1 LSETERIIETIL
13 TQRRDLTREKLLS
26 LIEDKKK
33 QAGDLLSDEGATRLV
48 AQELLVEMEAKRM
61 AEIRIVD
68 LVTGLN
74 DVTVTGRVMVVWP
87 AQEFRKSDGSTGK
100 IMRFL
105 LADRT
110 GKIHCAA
117 WNAKA
122 ERLEQEELIEGKIVK
137 VAHGYTRE
145 GLAGSVELHCGD
157 RSDIIIS
164 PTEVIDADYPKFEE
178 LFGNI
183 AGITLDKKEVNVIG
197 VVKSEP
203 KLFTFQR
210 QGEEGYVLRI
220 RIADRTGTVAVVVW
234 NEKVGEIRD
243 LKRDD
248 VLQVI
253 NGKVKKDLSGFPEI
267 HVDKRSKVEI
277 FKERPTYL
285 QAPASRFTKIAA
297 LKPTM
302 RGVDLLVRVVRVGEQ
317 RELKRPTG
325 ETTRV
330 GGLLVNDNTGL
341 TRISLWDEHAKL
353 LEHIREGDALL
364 IEEASTRERAGEIS
378 INVGKTSSVTVNPRI
393 EDIEKPAPPKV
404 TRINDLLQTSGMVI
418 VEGTLTETPVLREV
432 LSEGGE
438 KVEVA
443 SSRIRD
449 ETGEVRVSLW
459 RTLARQAVEI
469 PPKMRVR
476 LTGARFRVGMNGE
489 VELSS
494 DPLTT
499 LEMVAKTEDRLVPT
513 EEVKRLLELRDGE
526 SATIR
531 AMILEV
537 SEKSFV
543 YATCSNCMGRV
554 DFEDDK
560 ISCSSCGVVKDI
572 SPQISLDLKIDDGT
586 AFIDATAESPNAEN
600 LLKENADILW
610 KKLREQKVS
619 KASLPIEVTGKLIG
633 MRIEASG
640 IMEHD
645 TKTGKPKF
653 LMNRLKVIT

>member
-1 LSETERIIETIL
+1 LSETERIVEKIL
-13 TQRRDLTREKLLS
+13 TQRRDLTREKLLA

-33 QAGDLLSDEGATRLV
+33 QAGNLLSDEGATRLV
-48 AQELLVEMEAKRM
+48 AQDLLVEMEAKRM
-61 AEIRIVD
+61 AEIRIIN

-74 DVTVTGRVMVVWP
+74 DVTIIGRVMVVWP

-100 IMRFL
+100 ILRFL

-110 GKIHCAA
+110 GKIHCAV

-122 ERLEQEELIEGKIVK
+122 ERLEREELIQGKIVK

-145 GLAGSVELHCGD
+145 GLAGSIELHCGD

-164 PTEVIDADYPKFEE
+164 PAEVRDADYPRFEE
-178 LFGNI
+178 FFVNI
-183 AGITLDKKEVNVIG
+183 AGITLDMREVNVIG

-210 QGEEGYVLRI
+210 QDGEGHVLRA
-220 RIADRTGTVAVVVW
+220 RIADRTGNIAVVIW
-234 NEKVGEIRD
+234 NEKVEEIRG
-243 LKRDD
+243 LKKDD
-248 VLQVI
+248 VLQVV

-277 FKERPTYL
+277 FKESPPYL
-285 QAPASRFTKIAA
+285 QAPASRLTKISA
-297 LKPTM
+297 LKPVM
-302 RGVDLLVRVVRVGEQ
+302 RGIDLLVRVVRVGEQ
-317 RELKRPTG
+317 RELKRATG
-325 ETTRV
+325 ELTHV
-330 GGLLVNDNTGL
+330 GRLLVNDATGL

-353 LEHIREGDALL
+353 LEHVREGDVLL
-364 IEEASTRERAGEIS
+364 IEEASTRERAGVIS
-378 INVGKTSSVTVNPRI
+378 VNVGKTASVTVNPQI
-393 EDIEKPAPPKV
+393 EGAEKPAPPKA
-404 TRINDLLQTSGMVI
+404 TGIRDLPRASGTVI
-418 VEGTLTETPVLREV
+418 VEGTLTETPILREV

-438 KVEVA
+438 KIEVA

-449 ETGEVRVSLW
+449 ETGEARVSFW
-459 RTLARQAVEI
+459 RTLARQAVETQS
-469 PPKMRVR
+469 KMKVR
-476 LTGARFRVGMNGE
+476 LVGMRFRVGMNGE

-499 LEMVAKTEDRLVPT
+499 LEMMPKTEGQLVSTEETKRLV
-513 EEVKRLLELRDGE
+513 ELRHEE

-537 SEKSFV
+537 SEKSFM
-543 YATCSNCMGRV
+543 YASCSNCIGRV
-554 DFEDDK
+554 DFEDDE
-560 ISCSSCGVVKDI
+560 IVCSSCGIVKDI
-572 SPQISLDLKIDDGT
+572 SPQLSLHLKIDDGT
-586 AFIDATAESPNAEN
+586 AFIDATTESPNAEN
-600 LLKENADILW
+600 LLKESMDILW

-619 KASLPIEVTGKLIG
+619 KVPLPIEVTGKLIG

-653 LMNRLKVIT
+653 LVNRLKVIT

>member
-33 QAGDLLSDEGATRLV
+33 RAGDLLSDEGATRLV
-48 AQELLVEMEAKRM
+48 AQDLLVEMEAKRM
-61 AEIRIVD
+61 AGIRIVD

-74 DVTVTGRVMVVWP
+74 DVTIIGRVMVVWS

-100 IMRFL
+100 ILRFL

-122 ERLEQEELIEGKIVK
+122 EGLEQEGLTQGKVVK

-157 RSDIIIS
+157 RSDVIIS
-164 PTEVIDADYPKFEE
+164 PAEVRDEDYPKFEE
-178 LFGNI
+178 FFVNI

-210 QGEEGYVLRI
+210 HDGEGYVLRT
-220 RIADRTGTVAVVVW
+220 RIADRTGNIAVVVW

-267 HVDKRSKVEI
+267 HVDKRSKIEI

-285 QAPASRFTKIAA
+285 QAPASKFTKIAA

-302 RGVDLLVRVVRVGEQ
+302 RGIDLLVRVVRVGGQ
-317 RELKRPTG
+317 RELKRTTG
-325 ETTRV
+325 ETTCV
-330 GGLLVNDNTGL
+330 GRLLVNDDTGL

-353 LEHIREGDALL
+353 LEQVREGDVLL
-364 IEEASTRERAGEIS
+364 VEDASTRERAGEIS
-378 INVGKTSSVTVNPRI
+378 INVGKTASVTANPQI
-393 EDIEKPAPPKV
+393 EDVEKPAPPKV
-404 TRINDLLQTSGMVI
+404 TRIKDLPQTSGMVI
-418 VEGTLTETPVLREV
+418 VEGTLTETPILREV

-438 KVEVA
+438 KIEVA

-449 ETGEVRVSLW
+449 ETGEAQVSLW
-459 RTLARQAVEI
+459 RTLARQVVEI
-469 PPKMRVR
+469 PSKMRVR
-476 LTGARFRVGMNGE
+476 LVGVRFRVRMDGQ

-499 LEMVAKTEDRLVPT
+499 LEIMAKPEDQLVSI
-513 EEVKRLLELRDGE
+513 EEVKRLVELRNGE

-537 SEKSFV
+537 SEKSFM
-543 YATCSNCMGRV
+543 YAACSNCMGRV
-554 DFEDDK
+554 DFEDDE
-560 ISCSSCGVVKDI
+560 IACSSCGIVKDI

-586 AFIDATAESPNAEN
+586 AFIDATTESPNAEN
-600 LLKENADILW
+600 LLKESMDILW

-619 KASLPIEVTGKLIG
+619 KVSLPIQVTGKLIG

-640 IMEHD
+640 IMEYD

-653 LMNRLKVIT
+653 LVNRLKVIT

>member
-110 GKIHCAA
+110 GKIDCAA

-302 RGVDLLVRVVRVGEQ
+302 RGIDLLVRVVRVGEQ

>member
-105 LADRT
+105 LVDRT

-302 RGVDLLVRVVRVGEQ
+302 RGIDLLVRVVRVGEQ

>member
-1 LSETERIIETIL
+1 
-13 TQRRDLTREKLLS
+13 LTRERLLA

-33 QAGDLLSDEGATRLV
+33 QAGNLLSDEGATRLV
-48 AQELLVEMEAKRM
+48 AQDLLVEIEAKRM
-61 AEIRIVD
+61 AEIGIID

-74 DVTVTGRVMVVWP
+74 DVTITGRVMVVWP

-100 IMRFL
+100 ILRFL
-105 LADRT
+105 LADGT

-122 ERLEQEELIEGKIVK
+122 ERLEREGLMQGKIVK
-137 VAHGYTRE
+137 IAHGYTRE

-164 PTEVIDADYPKFEE
+164 PAGVKDADYPRFEE
-178 LFGNI
+178 FFVNI

-210 QGEEGYVLRI
+210 QDGEGYVLRT
-220 RIADRTGTVAVVVW
+220 RIADRTGNIAVVIW

-253 NGKVKKDLSGFPEI
+253 NGRVKKDLSGFPEI

-277 FKERPTYL
+277 FKESPSYL

-297 LKPTM
+297 LKPTS
-302 RGVDLLVRVVRVGEQ
+302 RGIDLLVRVVRVGEQ
-317 RELKRPTG
+317 RELRRTTG
-325 ETTRV
+325 ETTHV
-330 GGLLVNDNTGL
+330 GRLLVNDDTGL

-353 LEHIREGDALL
+353 LEHVKEGDILL
-364 IEEASTRERAGEIS
+364 IEEASTRERAGAIS
-378 INVGKTSSVTVNPRI
+378 INVGKTASVTVNPQI
-393 EDIEKPAPPKV
+393 EDAEKPAPPKA
-404 TRINDLLQTSGMVI
+404 TRIKDLPRASGMVI

-438 KVEVA
+438 KIEVA

-449 ETGEVRVSLW
+449 ETGEARVSFW
-459 RTLARQAVEI
+459 RALARQAVEI
-469 PPKMRVR
+469 QSKMRVR
-476 LTGARFRVGMNGE
+476 LVGIRFRVGMNGE

-494 DPLTT
+494 DPLTR
-499 LEMVAKTEDRLVPT
+499 LEIMRKPEDQLAST
-513 EEVKRLLELRDGE
+513 EEVKRLVEVRQGE
-526 SATIR
+526 SATIQ

-537 SEKSFV
+537 SEKSFM
-543 YATCSNCMGRV
+543 YAGCSNCMGRV
-554 DFEDDK
+554 DFEDDE
-560 ISCSSCGVVKDI
+560 IACSSCGIVKDI
-572 SPQISLDLKIDDGT
+572 SPQLLLHLKIDDGT
-586 AFIDATAESPNAEN
+586 AFVDATAESPNAEN
-600 LLKENADILW
+600 LLKENMDILW

-619 KASLPIEVTGKLIG
+619 KVSLPIEVTGKLIG

-653 LMNRLKVIT
+653 LVNRLKVIT

>member
-1 LSETERIIETIL
+1 
-13 TQRRDLTREKLLS
+13 LTREKLLA
-26 LIEDKKK
+26 LIGDKKN

-48 AQELLVEMEAKRM
+48 AQDLLIEMEAKRM
-61 AEIRIVD
+61 EEIRITD

-74 DVTVTGRVMVVWP
+74 DVTIAGRVMVVWP
-87 AQEFRKSDGSTGK
+87 AQEFKKTDGSTGK
-100 IMRFL
+100 ILRFI

-122 ERLEQEELIEGKIVK
+122 ERLELEGLIEGKIVK

-157 RSDIIIS
+157 RSDIITS
-164 PTEVIDADYPKFEE
+164 PAEVRDADYPKFEE
-178 LFGNI
+178 FLVNI
-183 AGITLDKKEVNVIG
+183 AEITLDKKEVNVIG

-210 QGEEGYVLRI
+210 QDGEGHVLRT
-220 RIADRTGTVAVVVW
+220 RIADRTGNIAVVIW
-234 NEKVGEIRD
+234 NEKVEEVRD

-253 NGKVKKDLSGFPEI
+253 NGKVKKDLTGFPEI

-277 FKERPTYL
+277 FKEKPRYL
-285 QAPASRFTKIAA
+285 QAPASRFTKITA

-302 RGVDLLVRVVRVGEQ
+302 RGIDLLVRVVRVGEQ
-317 RELKRPTG
+317 RELTRTTG
-325 ETTRV
+325 ETTHV
-330 GGLLVNDNTGL
+330 GSLLVNDDTGL

-353 LEHIREGDALL
+353 LKHVRESDILL

-378 INVGKTSSVTVNPRI
+378 IDVGKTASVTVNPQI
-393 EDIEKPAPPKV
+393 EDAEKPAPPRV
-404 TRINDLLQTSGMVI
+404 TRIKDLPQASGMVI
-418 VEGTLTETPVLREV
+418 VEGTLTETPILREV
-432 LSEGGE
+432 LTKGE
-438 KVEVA
+438 EKIEVA

-449 ETGEVRVSLW
+449 ETGEARVSLW
-459 RTLARQAVEI
+459 RTLARQIVEI
-469 PPKMRVR
+469 PSKMRVR
-476 LTGARFRVGMNGE
+476 LVGVRFRVGLDGE
-489 VELSS
+489 VEISS
-494 DPLTT
+494 GPLTT
-499 LEMVAKTEDRLVPT
+499 MEIIAKPEDQLVPT
-513 EEVKRLLELRDGE
+513 EEVKRLVELRNGE
-526 SATIR
+526 SATIQ
-531 AMILEV
+531 ATILEV
-537 SEKSFV
+537 SEKSFMF
-543 YATCSNCMGRV
+543 ATCSNCMGRV

-560 ISCSSCGVVKDI
+560 IACSSCGIVKDV
-572 SPQISLDLKIDDGT
+572 SPQLLLHLKIDDGT
-586 AFIDATAESPNAEN
+586 AFLDATAESPNAEN
-600 LLKENADILW
+600 LLKEDMNILW

-619 KASLPIEVTGKLIG
+619 KVSLPIEVTGKLIG

-653 LMNRLKVIT
+653 LVNGLKVIA

>member
-1 LSETERIIETIL
+1 LSETERILERIL
-13 TQRRDLTREKLLS
+13 TQRRDLTREKLLA

-33 QAGDLLSDEGATRLV
+33 QAGNLLSDEGATRLV
-48 AQELLVEMEAKRM
+48 AQDLLVEMEAKRM

-74 DVTVTGRVMVVWP
+74 DVTITGRVVVVWP

-100 IMRFL
+100 ILRFL

-117 WNAKA
+117 WNSKA
-122 ERLEQEELIEGKIVK
+122 EGLEREGLMQGKIVK
-137 VAHGYTRE
+137 IAHGYTRE

-157 RSDIIIS
+157 RGDIIIS
-164 PTEVIDADYPKFEE
+164 PTEAGDADYPKFEE
-178 LFGNI
+178 FFINI
-183 AGITLDKKEVNVIG
+183 AGVTLDKKEVNVIG

-210 QGEEGYVLRI
+210 QDGEGYVLRT
-220 RIADRTGTVAVVVW
+220 RIADITGNIAVVVW

-253 NGKVKKDLSGFPEI
+253 NGRVKKDLSGFSEI

-297 LKPTM
+297 LKPAM
-302 RGVDLLVRVVRVGEQ
+302 RGIDLLVRVAGVGEQ
-317 RELKRPTG
+317 RELKRATG
-325 ETTRV
+325 ELTHV
-330 GGLLVNDNTGL
+330 GRLLVNDDTGL

-353 LEHIREGDALL
+353 LEHVKEGDVLL
-364 IEEASTRERAGEIS
+364 IEEASTRERGGVIS
-378 INVGKTSSVTVNPRI
+378 INVGKTASVTVNPQVT
-393 EDIEKPAPPKV
+393 DSEKPAPPKA
-404 TRINDLLQTSGMVI
+404 TRIKDLPQASGMVI
-418 VEGTLTETPVLREV
+418 VEGTLTETPILREV
-432 LSEGGE
+432 VSESGE
-438 KVEVA
+438 KIEVA

-449 ETGEVRVSLW
+449 ETGEAHVSFW
-459 RTLARQAVEI
+459 RTLARRAVEAQ
-469 PPKMRVR
+469 PKMRIR
-476 LTGARFRVGMNGE
+476 LVGVLFRVGMNGK

-494 DPLTT
+494 DPLCK
-499 LEMVAKTEDRLVPT
+499 LEIMPKTEDQLSST
-513 EEVKRLLELRDGE
+513 EEVKRLAELRQGE
-526 SATIR
+526 SATIQ

-537 SEKSFV
+537 SEKSFM
-543 YATCSNCMGRV
+543 YASCSNCMGRV
-554 DFEDDK
+554 DFQDDE
-560 ISCSSCGVVKDI
+560 ITCSSCGIVKDI
-572 SPQISLDLKIDDGT
+572 TPQLLLQLKIDDGT
-586 AFIDATAESPNAEN
+586 AFVDATAESPNAEI
-600 LLKENADILW
+600 LLKKDIDVLW
-610 KKLREQKVS
+610 SRLREQKVS
-619 KASLPIEVTGKLIG
+619 KVSLPIEVTGKLIG
-633 MRIEASG
+633 MRVEASG

-653 LMNRLKVIT
+653 LVNRLRLIT

>member
-1 LSETERIIETIL
+1 LSEVEQIIYAIL
-13 TQRRDLTREKLLS
+13 SRQKDLTREKLLS

-33 QAGDLLSDEGATRLV
+33 RTGDLLSDEGAIRLV
-48 AQELLVEMEAKRM
+48 AQDLLVEMEAKKA
-61 AEIRIVD
+61 AEIRVVD

-74 DVTVTGRVMVVWP
+74 DVTITGRAMVVWP
-87 AQEFRKSDGSTGK
+87 VQEFRKSDGSTGK
-100 IMRFL
+100 ILPFL

-122 ERLEQEELIEGKIVK
+122 ERLEQEGLMQGKVVK

-157 RSDIIIS
+157 RSDVVIS
-164 PTEVIDADYPKFEE
+164 PPEVRDEDYPKFEE
-178 LFGNI
+178 LFVNI
-183 AGITLDKKEVNVIG
+183 AETTLNKKEVNVIG

-203 KLFTFQR
+203 KLFAFQR
-210 QGEEGYVLRI
+210 QDGEGYVLRT
-220 RIADRTGTVAVVVW
+220 RIADRTGNIAVVVW
-234 NEKVGEIRD
+234 NEKAEEIRA

-302 RGVDLLVRVVRVGEQ
+302 RGIDLLVRVVRVGEQ
-317 RELKRPTG
+317 RELKRTTG

-330 GGLLVNDNTGL
+330 GRLLVNDDTGL

-353 LEHIREGDALL
+353 LEHVRESDVLL

-378 INVGKTSSVTVNPRI
+378 INVGKTASVTVNPQI
-393 EDIEKPAPPKV
+393 EDFEKPAPPKA
-404 TRINDLLQTSGMVI
+404 TRIKDLPQTSGLII
-418 VEGTLTETPVLREV
+418 VEGMLTETPVLREV
-432 LSEGGE
+432 LSEGVE
-438 KVEVA
+438 KIEVA

-449 ETGEVRVSLW
+449 ETGEARVSLW
-459 RTLARQAVEI
+459 RNLARQVLEI
-469 PPKMRVR
+469 PSKMKVR
-476 LTGARFRVGMNGE
+476 LVGVRFRVGMNGE

-494 DPLTT
+494 DPLAT
-499 LEMVAKTEDRLVPT
+499 LEVMAKAEDQLIPS
-513 EEVKRLLELRDGE
+513 EEVKRIVELRNGE
-526 SATIR
+526 SVVIR

-537 SEKSFV
+537 SEKSFM
-543 YATCSNCMGRV
+543 YAACSNCMSRV

-560 ISCSSCGVVKDI
+560 VTCSSCGIVEDV
-572 SPQISLDLKIDDGT
+572 SPQLSLDLKVDDGT
-586 AFIDATAESPNAEN
+586 AFMDATAESPNAEN
-600 LLKENADILW
+600 LLKEDANIVW
-610 KKLREQKVS
+610 KRMREQKVS
-619 KASLPIEVTGKLIG
+619 KVSLPIEVTGKLIG

-640 IMEHD
+640 ITEHN
-645 TKTGKPKF
+645 TKTRKPKF
-653 LMNRLKVIT
+653 LVNRLKVIT

>member
-33 QAGDLLSDEGATRLV
+33 RAGDLLSDEGATRLV
-48 AQELLVEMEAKRM
+48 AQDLLVEMEAKRM
-61 AEIRIVD
+61 TEIRIVD

-74 DVTVTGRVMVVWP
+74 DVTIIGRVMVVWP

-100 IMRFL
+100 ILRFL

-122 ERLEQEELIEGKIVK
+122 ERLEQEGLIQGKVVK

-157 RSDIIIS
+157 RSDVIIS
-164 PTEVIDADYPKFEE
+164 PPEVRDEDYPKFEE
-178 LFGNI
+178 SFVNI

-210 QGEEGYVLRI
+210 QNGGGYVLRI
-220 RIADRTGTVAVVVW
+220 RIADRTGNIAVVIW
-234 NEKVGEIRD
+234 NEKVGEIREI
-243 LKRDD
+243 KRDD

-267 HVDKRSKVEI
+267 HVDKRSKIEI

-285 QAPASRFTKIAA
+285 QVPASKFTKIAA
-297 LKPTM
+297 LKTTM
-302 RGVDLLVRVVRVGEQ
+302 RGIDLLVRVVRVGEQ
-317 RELKRPTG
+317 RELKRTTG

-330 GGLLVNDNTGL
+330 GRLLANDDTGL

-353 LEHIREGDALL
+353 LERVREGDVLL
-364 IEEASTRERAGEIS
+364 MEDASTRERAGEVS
-378 INVGKTSSVTVNPRI
+378 INVGKTASVTVNPQI
-393 EDIEKPAPPKV
+393 EDVEKLAPPKV
-404 TRINDLLQTSGMVI
+404 TRIKDLPQTSGMVI
-418 VEGTLTETPVLREV
+418 VEGTLTETPILREV
-432 LSEGGE
+432 LSEGVE
-438 KVEVA
+438 KIEVA
-443 SSRIRD
+443 SSRVRD
-449 ETGEVRVSLW
+449 ETGEARVSLW
-459 RTLARQAVEI
+459 RALARQVVEI
-469 PPKMRVR
+469 PSKMRVR
-476 LTGARFRVGMNGE
+476 LVGVRFRVGTDGE

-499 LEMVAKTEDRLVPT
+499 LEIMAKPEDQLVST
-513 EEVKRLLELRDGE
+513 EEVKRLVELRNGE

-537 SEKSFV
+537 SEKSFM
-543 YATCSNCMGRV
+543 YAACSNCMGRV
-554 DFEDDK
+554 DFEDDE
-560 ISCSSCGVVKDI
+560 IACSSCGIVKDI

-586 AFIDATAESPNAEN
+586 AFIDATTESPNAEN
-600 LLKENADILW
+600 LLKENMDILW

-619 KASLPIEVTGKLIG
+619 KVSLPIEVTGKLVG

-640 IMEHD
+640 IMEYD

-653 LMNRLKVIT
+653 LVNRLNVIT

>member
-1 LSETERIIETIL
+1 M
-13 TQRRDLTREKLLS
+13 TREKLLA

-33 QAGDLLSDEGATRLV
+33 QAGNLLSDEGATRLV
-48 AQELLVEMEAKRM
+48 AQDLLVEMEAKRM
-61 AEIRIVD
+61 AEIRIVN

-74 DVTVTGRVMVVWP
+74 DVTITGRVIAAWP
-87 AQEFRKSDGSTGK
+87 MQEFRKSDGSTGK
-100 IMRFL
+100 ILRFI

-117 WNAKA
+117 WNSKT
-122 ERLEQEELIEGKIVK
+122 ETLEKEGPIQGKIVK

-145 GLAGSVELHCGD
+145 GLAGPVELHCGD
-157 RSDIIIS
+157 RGDITIS
-164 PTEVIDADYPKFEE
+164 PVEVTDADHPKFEE
-178 LFGNI
+178 FFVNT
-183 AGITLDKKEVNVIG
+183 AGITLDNKEVNVIG

-210 QGEEGYVLRI
+210 QDGEGYVLRT
-220 RIADRTGTVAVVVW
+220 RIADRTGTIAVVIW

-285 QAPASRFTKIAA
+285 QAPASRFTKIAE

-302 RGVDLLVRVVRVGEQ
+302 RGIDLLVRVVRVGEQ
-317 RELKRPTG
+317 RELKKATG
-325 ETTRV
+325 EITRV
-330 GGLLVNDNTGL
+330 GRLLVNDDTGL
-341 TRISLWDEHAKL
+341 TRISLWDEHAKQ
-353 LEHIREGDALL
+353 LEHVKEGDTLL
-364 IEEASTRERAGEIS
+364 IEEASTKERAGAIS
-378 INVGKTSSVTVNPRI
+378 INVGKRTSVTVNPQI
-393 EDIEKPAPPKV
+393 TDSEKPAPPKA
-404 TRINDLLQTSGMVI
+404 TRIKDLPQASGMVI
-418 VEGTLTETPVLREV
+418 VEGTLTETPILTEV
-432 LSEGGE
+432 LSKDGE
-438 KVEVA
+438 KIEVA

-449 ETGEVRVSLW
+449 ETGEARVSFW
-459 RTLARQAVEI
+459 RTLARRAVEI
-469 PPKMRVR
+469 PLKMRVR
-476 LTGARFRVGMNGE
+476 LVGMRFRVGMGGE
-489 VELSS
+489 IELSS

-499 LEMVAKTEDRLVPT
+499 LEIMGKTEDQLLPT
-513 EEVKRLLELRDGE
+513 EEVKRLVELRPGE
-526 SATIR
+526 SGTIR

-537 SEKSFV
+537 SEKSFM

-554 DFEDDK
+554 DFEDDEVT
-560 ISCSSCGVVKDI
+560 CSSCGIIKDI
-572 SPQISLDLKIDDGT
+572 SPQLLLHLKIDDGT
-586 AFIDATAESPNAEN
+586 AFVDATAESPNADS
-600 LLKENADILW
+600 LLKESIDILW

-619 KASLPIEVTGKLIG
+619 KVSLPIEVTGKLIG

-645 TKTGKPKF
+645 TKTGKPEF
-653 LMNRLKVIT
+653 LVNKLKVIT

>member
-1 LSETERIIETIL
+1 MSETERIIETIL

-302 RGVDLLVRVVRVGEQ
+302 RGIDLLVRVVRVGEQ